1 MNNRVIGTVASKK
14 KDKQPKCTRNANKAS
29 GSLQVISS
37 EAFIELKKK
46 AAPTAASPVSPAGRK
61 DALTSQ
67 RY

>member
-46 AAPTAASPVSPAGRK
+46 GGPDSRLSGFPRREKRCT
-61 DALTSQ
+61 D
-67 RY
+67 